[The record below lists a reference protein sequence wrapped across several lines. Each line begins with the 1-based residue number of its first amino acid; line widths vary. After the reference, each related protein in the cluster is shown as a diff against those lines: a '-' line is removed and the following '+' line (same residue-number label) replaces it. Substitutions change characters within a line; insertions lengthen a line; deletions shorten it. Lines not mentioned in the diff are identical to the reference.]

1 VSDTGISLLD
11 RDPSD
16 ILFRGPGE
24 SIDANRFLRDAHA
37 LAADLPE
44 AAHLINL
51 CQDRYV
57 FTVALAAALLR
68 GQLTLLSSDRSPA
81 QLRHLAD
88 RFAGTVCVT
97 DDADC
102 DAPLARHLA
111 RLPHGPA
118 AWQGETAS
126 LSADQPAC
134 VVFTSGSSGM
144 PAGHA
149 KCWGEL
155 AERSRAAGRRFAMTT
170 DHAVSVV
177 GTVPPQ
183 HMYGLETTILLPLH
197 AAATSWFG
205 PAFYPADIAA
215 AVRAVP
221 APRLLVTTPLQL
233 RALLQSAT
241 DLPDLAGIVTA
252 TAALDP
258 DVAAAAERRWGAPVL
273 EIFGAT
279 EVGSIASRHTTAG
292 DIWSAYDGISMEHDG
307 DRTRV
312 TAPFALPQVLSDA
325 IELLGGGQ
333 FRWLGRAGDMIKLGG
348 RRASLAGLNRILLSI
363 PGVED
368 GVIVAPDDLD
378 RRTTARLLAFVIAPH
393 RAAEAIHADLR
404 DRIDPVFLPRRIV
417 KVAELPRNA
426 VGKLPRAAL
435 LALPEGEE
443 A

>member
-1 VSDTGISLLD
+1 VSQTGIRLLD
-11 RDPSD
+11 RDPSG
-16 ILFRGPGE
+16 IMFRGPGE
-24 SIDANRFLRDAHA
+24 TMDGNRFLRDVHA

-57 FTVALAAALLR
+57 FTVTLAAALLR

-81 QLRHLAD
+81 QLRQLAD
-88 RFAGTVCVT
+88 RFPRIGCVT
-97 DDADC
+97 DDPGC
-102 DAPLARHLA
+102 DAPLTAHLV
-111 RLPHGPA
+111 RLPRAPA
-118 AWQGETAS
+118 ARQESAPS
-126 LSADQPAC
+126 LPADRPAC
-134 VVFTSGSSGM
+134 IVFTSGSSGM
-144 PAGHA
+144 PAGHT

-155 AERSRAAGRRFAMTT
+155 AERSRAAGRRFAMTG
-170 DHAVSVV
+170 DHPVSVV

-183 HMYGLETTILLPLH
+183 HMYGFETTILLPLH
-197 AAATSWFG
+197 AASASWFG

-215 AVRAVP
+215 AVCCVP

-241 DLPDLAGIVTA
+241 DLPGLVGIVTA
-252 TAALDP
+252 TAALDR

-279 EVGSIASRHTTAG
+279 EVGSISSRHTTQG
-292 DIWSAYDGISMEHDG
+292 DIWSPYDGIQMDQDG
-307 DRTRV
+307 DGARV
-312 TAPFALPQVLSDA
+312 TAPFAPPRVICDA
-325 IELLGGGQ
+325 IELLDGGQ

-348 RRASLAGLNRILLSI
+348 RRASLAGLNRILMSI

-378 RRTTARLLAFVIAPH
+378 RRPTARLLAYVIAPH
-393 RAAEAIHADLR
+393 REAEAIHADLR

-435 LALPEGEE
+435 LALPGQHE